1 MTTKAARIKSDSAPR
16 TIVFVESPAGVVG
29 VDERVDEQRQAGRD
43 RHGAA
48 DVEGAL
54 GGLVVAL
61 GQQARGEQRGGDADR
76 HVDEQD
82 PLPAQ
87 VLGQHAAEQH
97 ARGAARAGDGAPDA
111 QRAVALGALGEGVG
125 HDRQRGGGDQR
136 GAEALQGARADEPD
150 VGLGQAAEQRRE
162 REDDEADHEE
172 LAAAQEVG
180 EAAAEQQEATE
191 GEGVGVDDPGEVV
204 LGEVERAPDGGQRD
218 VDDGGIED
226 DDELRHGQERQREVL
241 RAGGV
246 YGGHEFQSSL
256 RVSGSRTASHHLAGR
271 CGAYQERLSG
281 T

>member
-1 MTTKAARIKSDSAPR
+1 MLAPR
-16 TIVFVESPAGVVG
+16 IVLHAEDRERHERLAVAALDDDEGGEERERQRAEDDRLRRAPAGVVG
-29 VDERVDEQRQAGRD
+29 VDERVDEQRQTGRD

-82 PLPAQ
+82 PLPAE
-87 VLGQHAAEQH
+87 VLGEHAAEQH

-125 HDRQRGGGDQR
+125 HDRQRGGGDER
-136 GAEALQGARADEPD
+136 GAEALQGARGDEPD
-150 VGLGQAAEQRRE
+150 VGLRQAAEQRGE

-180 EAAAEQQEATE
+180 EAAAEQQEAAE

-204 LGEVERAPDGGQRD
+204 LGEVERAARW
-218 VDDGGIED
+218 
-226 DDELRHGQERQREVL
+226 
-241 RAGGV
+241 RAA
-246 YGGHEFQSSL
+246 
-256 RVSGSRTASHHLAGR
+256 RR
-271 CGAYQERLSG
+271 
-281 T
+281 